1 MANLSKVKI
10 PNDNTTYYVID
21 ENGRKMIA
29 TNYTTGVA
37 YSEGDYVIYNDNFY
51 LVTAD
56 ISAANNTAWSAM
68 TASGTSVG
76 AELQA
81 IKTAMSTGIH
91 YRGYTTTALTDG
103 STTNPIKIRGK
114 DYTAVAGDLVIAG
127 PIEYQTVSVTSSTFE
142 IDGTFEGSYDGY
154 LYTKS
159 GDVYTKVTSGTY
171 DSGTTYYGTYVDG
184 QYEYIFDGTQWEKF
198 GTDGTL
204 KALAFADTASGTSS
218 VNVTGTAG
226 AQTFTGTQ
234 ATISI
239 SGSTSGVGVSM
250 TPDSSNKVSIT
261 PFATGG
267 SFTPGTTPVSV
278 EMGTG
283 ANAETLIISTGTAPS
298 YTAATGG
305 TPVEVLKSLPTPS
318 VTQGTFSGSTTY
330 TPAGSNAASTVP
342 PMPSEVSSSDSI

>member
-51 LVTAD
+51 MVTAN
-56 ISAANNTAWSAM
+56 ITAANNTAWSAM

-76 AELQA
+76 AELKA

-91 YRGYTTTALTDG
+91 YRGTTTTTLTDG
-103 STTNPIKIRGK
+103 ATTNPIQINGQ
-114 DYTAVAGDLVIAG
+114 DYTAVAGDLVI
-127 PIEYQTVSVTSSTFE
+127 
-142 IDGTFEGSYDGY
+142 
-154 LYTKS
+154 S
-159 GDVYTKVTSGTY
+159 GE
-171 DSGTTYYGTYVDG
+171 
-184 QYEYIFDGTQWEKF
+184 YEYIFDGTYWEKF

-218 VNVTGTAG
+218 VSVTGTAAG
-226 AQTFTGTQ
+226 QTFTGTQ

-239 SGSTSGVGVSM
+239 SGSVTGTGVTM
-250 TPDSSNKVSIT
+250 TPDSSNKVSVT
-261 PFATGG
+261 PFASGG
-267 SFTPGTTPVSV
+267 SFTQGTDTFSAGTTPVSV
-278 EMGTG
+278 AMGTG

-298 YTAATGG
+298 FSQGSDTFVAATGG
-305 TPVEVLKSLPTPS
+305 SAVDVLKSLPTPS

-330 TPAGSNAASTVP
+330 TPAGSNAASTV
-342 PMPSEVSSSDSI
+342 SASGSVSITVTPDA